1 MHPLLKEAIGIV
13 ATLLIFVS
21 MMFNA
26 STPKGNM
33 LMRVLN
39 LIGCAVFTVYGILV
53 PAIST
58 AILNGALVVV
68 NAYHL
73 IKITKQNKK
82 EKNNT

>member
-39 LIGCAVFTVYGILV
+39 LIGCVVFTVYGILV

-82 EKNNT
+82 EKNNA

>member
-39 LIGCAVFTVYGILV
+39 LIGCVVFTV
-53 PAIST
+53 
-58 AILNGALVVV
+58 
-68 NAYHL
+68 
-73 IKITKQNKK
+73 
-82 EKNNT
+82 

>member
-1 MHPLLKEAIGIV
+1 MHPLLKEAIGLV

-39 LIGCAVFTVYGILV
+39 LIGCVVFTVYGILV

-82 EKNNT
+82 EKNNA